1 MNMHRDMFNDFK
13 SISMWMKMKFT
24 KMSMWMIV
32 KRLHDGGN
40 CVMGITVLIVTAVST
55 SYKREAWK
63 VKSTRLVFLG
73 SAFDCIGAIDR
84 SLKVCCAI

>member
-13 SISMWMKMKFT
+13 SISMWMKMTFM
-24 KMSMWMIV
+24 KMSMWMRV

-55 SYKREAWK
+55 SYKREASPVDWGEEQK
-63 VKSTRLVFLG
+63 PIS
-73 SAFDCIGAIDR
+73 
-84 SLKVCCAI
+84 

>member
-1 MNMHRDMFNDFK
+1 
-13 SISMWMKMKFT
+13 
-24 KMSMWMIV
+24 
-32 KRLHDGGN
+32 
-40 CVMGITVLIVTAVST
+40 MGITVLIVTAVST